1 MATIRF
7 DQTTRRTPE
16 QYVARL
22 LITLFAVAALCGSA
36 AVAFADSTPVGPLP
50 AGPAASIDVQHG
62 ELVALALPQRS
73 AGRVWRVA
81 RPFDATV
88 LRQVSEASAGASV
101 VLVFRAR
108 SAGRTTVSIALTKGD
123 TSAKALESRR
133 FLVRV
138 R

>member
-1 MATIRF
+1 MK
-7 DQTTRRTPE
+7 
-16 QYVARL
+16 RL
-22 LITLFAVAALCGSA
+22 LVTLFTIAALGSGGVAAL
-36 AVAFADSTPVGPLP
+36 ADSTPVGPLP
-50 AGPAASIDVQHG
+50 AGPRATIDVQHG

-81 RPFDATV
+81 RPYDSNV
-88 LRQVSEASAGASV
+88 LRQVSEADVGSSV

-108 SAGRTTVSIALTKGD
+108 NAGRTTIAMALTKGD
-123 TSAKALESRR
+123 ASAKALESRR